1 MSDSMSRYRRA
12 VRAADDGAGGGSGSN
27 VALGDH
33 ILIDLAKPL
42 TAFNRPGAEAFSAI
56 DKRFADAEHVAY
68 VCEPDRSVRIRTA
81 QRLRGFN
88 RSGLL
93 NLLDSGVLRRPSGR
107 DAYGFVFEKPVGL
120 TPARR
125 AWGGWTPKVLINN
138 FLKPACAALAEL
150 AERDAIHGS
159 IRPNNV
165 FHQDTKG
172 QMFALGPCVLGPPGF
187 DQPAAFETIERAL
200 ATPDGKGAGGSI
212 DDMFGLGMTL
222 YCFATGKYPGEGQDP
237 DALMARRL
245 AYGSI
250 SAMVDTSQVPS
261 ELLDAVVSLLD
272 DDIKERWSLAALT
285 DWCNG
290 RRPELSNRRPAAR
303 RGTTIQI
310 GPVAC
315 LEPREL
321 SYAITRYPGPAAAA
335 LHRGD
340 IAVWLK
346 ANDVQRV
353 LALAIDETGKKEAQ
367 ELLASDAV
375 QLGREAV
382 RCDPMGPVR
391 YRDLSFF
398 PNGAG
403 AVMYA
408 ALLDPGKRD
417 QMQELF
423 GARLVHLW
431 AKAATPLGLVDEQAK
446 MLLDVEDRISH
457 GLEKIESALYIL
469 NPDAPCLSPAVSGT
483 WVDAVGDLLPVIE
496 HQLQNGSFDPDP
508 HIVAFLSAR
517 GGIKPADLMAL
528 KTFDGKDPRAAATV
542 LKLGVKLQIEAAG
555 RQLPNLCRLCLKAAQ
570 ALIGRLRQPHVR
582 EEQMQKADAAA
593 SANDIQTLADLATDP
608 VVFGGDG
615 AEFMRAKHEWDAN
628 QRILDM
634 RESIEDAN
642 RRMARDKGQEIA
654 LLILSAAA
662 VITVLVQLFFQLVR
676 SG

>member
-1 MSDSMSRYRRA
+1 MSDPMSRYRRA
-12 VRAADDGAGGGSGSN
+12 VRAADDGTGHGGGG
-27 VALGDH
+27 VALGEH
-33 ILIDLAKPL
+33 VEIDLSKPL
-42 TAFNRPGAEAFSAI
+42 TAFNRPGAEAFAAV
-56 DKRFADAEHVAY
+56 DKRFADAEHLAF
-68 VCEPDRSVRIRTA
+68 VCEPDRSVRIRA
-81 QRLRGFN
+81 AHRLRGMT
-88 RSGLL
+88 RSGILT
-93 NLLDSGVLRRPSGR
+93 LLDSGVLRRPNGR
-107 DAYGFVFEKPVGL
+107 DAYGFVYEKPVGL
-120 TPARR
+120 PPARR
-125 AWGGWTPKVLINN
+125 AWGNWAPKLLINN
-138 FLKPACAALAEL
+138 FLKPACAALADL
-150 AERDAIHGS
+150 GERDAIHGS
-159 IRPNNV
+159 IRPGNV

-172 QMFALGPCVLGPPGF
+172 QMFALGPCLLGPPGY
-187 DQPAAFETIERAL
+187 DQPAVFETIERAL

-212 DDMFGLGMTL
+212 DDMFSLGMTL

-272 DDIKERWSLAALT
+272 DDVKERWSLADLT
-285 DWCNG
+285 DWTNG
-290 RRPELSNRRPAAR
+290 RRPAMSNRRPSTR

-315 LEPREL
+315 LDPREL

-340 IAVWLK
+340 IATWLK
-346 ANDVQRV
+346 VNDVQRV

-408 ALLDPGKRD
+408 ALLEPEKRE

-446 MLLDVEDRISH
+446 MLLDVEDRVSH
-457 GLEKIESALYIL
+457 RVEQIESALYIL
-469 NPDAPCLSPAVSGT
+469 NPDAPCLSPTVAGS
-483 WVDAVGDLLPVIE
+483 WVDTVGDLMPVIE
-496 HQLQNGSFDPDP
+496 RQLQGGNFDPDP

-517 GGIKPADLMAL
+517 GGIRQSDLAAL
-528 KTFDGKDPRAAATV
+528 KTFDGKDQRVAATV
-542 LKLGVKLQIEAAG
+542 LKLGVKLQAAAVG
-555 RQLPNLCRLCLKAAQ
+555 RDLPNLCRICLKAAQ
-570 ALIGRLRQPHVR
+570 ALIERLRQPQLR
-582 EEQMQKADAAA
+582 EAHLSKAEEAAR
-593 SANDIQTLADLATDP
+593 ANDIDALADVATDP

-615 AEFMRAKHEWDAN
+615 AEFLRAKHAWDAN

-634 RESIEDAN
+634 RESIEEAN

-662 VITVLVQLFFQLVR
+662 VATVLVQLYFQLVR
-676 SG
+676 GG

>member
-1 MSDSMSRYRRA
+1 MSRYRRA
-12 VRAADDGAGGGSGSN
+12 ARAADDSAGTGGGSN

-33 ILIDLAKPL
+33 IVIDLAKPL
-42 TAFNRPGAEAFSAI
+42 VAFNRPGAEAFSAI
-56 DKRFADAEHVAY
+56 DKRFPEAEHLAY

-93 NLLDSGVLRRPSGR
+93 NLLDSGILRRPSGR

-120 TPARR
+120 PPARR
-125 AWGGWTPKVLINN
+125 AWGGWTPKILINN

-150 AERDAIHGS
+150 AERETIHGS

-261 ELLDAVVSLLD
+261 EILDAVVSLLD

-285 DWCNG
+285 DWTNG
-290 RRPELSNRRPAAR
+290 RRPEMSNRRPSAR
-303 RGTTIQI
+303 RGTTVQI
-310 GPVAC
+310 GPVNC

-321 SYAITRYPGPAAAA
+321 SYAVIRYPRPAAAA

-353 LALAIDETGKKEAQ
+353 LALAVDETGKKEAQ

-375 QLGREAV
+375 QLAREAV

-408 ALLDPGKRD
+408 ALLDPGKRE

-446 MLLDVEDRISH
+446 MLLDVEDRVSH

-469 NPDAPCLSPAVSGT
+469 NPDAPCLSPTVSGS
-483 WVDAVGDLLPVIE
+483 WVDTVGDLLPVIE
-496 HQLQNGSFDPDP
+496 RQLQNGSFNPDP

-517 GGIKPADLMAL
+517 GSIKPADLATL
-528 KTFDGKDPRAAATV
+528 KTFDGNDQRAAATV
-542 LKLGVKLQIEAAG
+542 LKLGVKLQIEAGG
-555 RQLPNLCRLCLKAAQ
+555 RQLPNLCKLCLKAAQ
-570 ALIGRLRQPHVR
+570 TLIGRLRQPHVR
-582 EEQMQKADAAA
+582 DENLQKAEAAA
-593 SANDIQTLADLATDP
+593 AANDIQMLADIATDP
-608 VVFGGDG
+608 VVFGSDG

-628 QRILDM
+628 KRILDM

-662 VITVLVQLFFQLVR
+662 VLTVLAQLFFQLV
-676 SG
+676 GGG